1 MKTERMPYSAFQTAS
16 SRSFA
21 GWRMSYCSFWVCL
34 VAGLVSSLLV
44 SAPLQAQ
51 DVKTGLTGEAHAA
64 DLVQARQMLM
74 DAVEEQMM
82 AIEIALAGK
91 EPKIV
96 ELQNRA
102 YQMNILF
109 SAFPHL
115 FAPQTQPPKGS
126 EEAGYQTNATAKV
139 WQDFERFYED
149 IQNAAAVT
157 LAASQAKDM
166 PNFKDQIQ
174 KLRKGC
180 DSCHA
185 EFMTPVTD
193 PHGP

>member
-115 FAPQTQPPKGS
+115 FAPQTQPPKGNDDP
-126 EEAGYQTNATAKV
+126 GYQTNALPKI
-139 WQDFERFYED
+139 WQNFEVFYD
-149 IQNAAAVT
+149 VVQNAAGVS

-174 KLRKGC
+174 ILRKGC